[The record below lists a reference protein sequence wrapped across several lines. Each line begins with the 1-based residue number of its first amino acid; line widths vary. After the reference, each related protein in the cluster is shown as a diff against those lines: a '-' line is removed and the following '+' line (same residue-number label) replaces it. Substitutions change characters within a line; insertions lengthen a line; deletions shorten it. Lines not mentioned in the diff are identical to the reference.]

1 MSEIK
6 ISRRYA
12 TALYEFAAEEK
23 LTDKIFNDMSVIYNS
38 CRDSKELRSFL
49 KSPVIKYSK
58 KLSVIKEIF
67 KSSISDITY
76 KFIKIIVHS
85 HRESFIPQ
93 IAGQF
98 IDIYKVEQGIKI
110 ATIKTAVTLDDTIRK
125 QIISDLEKQ
134 TGATIELNEVVK
146 EDLIGGFVLSI
157 DNKEIDT
164 TLKRKFNQ
172 LRKEFDSNLF
182 IRKY

>member
-23 LTDKIFNDMSVIYNS
+23 LIDEIYNDMSVIYNS
-38 CRDSKELRSFL
+38 CVNSKELRSFL
-49 KSPVIKYSK
+49 KSPVIKYNK
-58 KLSVIKEIF
+58 KLAVIKEIF

-110 ATIKTAVTLDDTIRK
+110 ATIKTAVSLDVEIRK
-125 QIISDLEKQ
+125 QIISNLEKQ
-134 TGATIELNEVVK
+134 TGATTELNEVVK

-157 DNKEIDT
+157 DNKELDT
-164 TLKRKFNQ
+164 SLKRKFNQ